1 MARQLDTLDKAL
13 IGLLGEDGRLPL
25 AAAAEKVGVSRPTVV
40 SHVKAMTGDGVLRV
54 SGLID
59 ASRVGGL
66 TTALVGL
73 TLDKFRLDEIL
84 QKVADLD
91 EVSWA
96 AVVTGRYDIVAEV
109 ITDQGVAGLY
119 GFLSRSLLEVGGIA
133 SSEIFVVMK
142 AARKWSALPRGLT
155 DAWMERDGA

>member
-1 MARQLDTLDKAL
+1 VARQLDTLDKAL
-13 IGLLGEDGRLPL
+13 IGLLDGNGRLPL
-25 AAAAEKVGVSRPTVV
+25 AAAAEKVGVSRPTAA
-40 SHVKAMTGDGVLRV
+40 SHVKALTGDGVLRV
-54 SGLID
+54 AGLID
-59 ASRVGGL
+59 ASRAGNL

-73 TLDKFRLDEIL
+73 SLDKFRLDEIL

-109 ITDQGVAGLY
+109 ITDQGMSGLY
-119 GFLSRSLLEVGGIA
+119 AFLNDSLLEVGGIA

-142 AARKWSALPRGLT
+142 AARKWSSLPRGLLN
-155 DAWMERDGA
+155 AWLEPEGG

>member
-25 AAAAEKVGVSRPTVV
+25 AAAAKKVGVSRPTVA
-40 SHVKAMTGDGVLRV
+40 SHVKALTGDGVLRV
-54 SGLID
+54 AGQID
-59 ASRVGGL
+59 ASRVGDL

-73 TLDKFRLDEIL
+73 ALDKFRLDEIL

-109 ITDQGVAGLY
+109 ITDQGMAGLY
-119 GFLSRSLLEVGGIA
+119 AFLNRSLLEVGGIA

-142 AARKWSALPRGLT
+142 AARKWSSLPRGLVS
-155 DAWMERDGA
+155 AWVEREGA